1 MLNVRALSVV
11 FAVCGAVACGGES
24 KPAND
29 PSTENT
35 TGASG
40 TTDPAKTASTDMTTP
55 PATTTTTPAADP
67 NAKPA
72 DVTGTAPAAPNA
84 TGNTAMNT
92 AGTPADPE
100 ADKKLTAAVQ
110 KNLESD
116 KKLSAA
122 AKTITI
128 AANGAKVT
136 LTGTVKSEAEKT
148 AVAAKAKST
157 AGVTDVD
164 NQLEVKGA
172 AKKK

>member
-40 TTDPAKTASTDMTTP
+40 TTDPAKTASTDTSTP
-55 PATTTTTPAADP
+55 ATTTPAADP

-72 DVTGTAPAAPNA
+72 DVTGTAPAATPA

-110 KNLESD
+110 KNLEGD

-164 NQLEVKGA
+164 NQLEVKSA

>member
-40 TTDPAKTASTDMTTP
+40 TTDPSKTASTDTSTP
-55 PATTTTTPAADP
+55 ATPAADP

-72 DVTGTAPAAPNA
+72 DVTGTAPAASPA
-84 TGNTAMNT
+84 TGNTAINT

-116 KKLSAA
+116 KKLSTA

-136 LTGTVKSEAEKT
+136 LTGIVKSEAEKT

>member
-11 FAVCGAVACGGES
+11 FAICGAVACGGES

-40 TTDPAKTASTDMTTP
+40 TTDPAKTGSTDT
-55 PATTTTTPAADP
+55 ATPAADP

-72 DVTGTAPAAPNA
+72 DVTGTAPAATPA

-100 ADKKLTAAVQ
+100 ADKKLSAAVQ
-110 KNLESD
+110 KTLESD

-122 AKTITI
+122 AKTISI
-128 AANGAKVT
+128 AASGAKVT

-148 AVAAKAKST
+148 AVATKAKAT
-157 AGVTDVD
+157 PGVTDVD
-164 NQLEVKGA
+164 NQLEVKSA

>member
-40 TTDPAKTASTDMTTP
+40 TTDPSKTASTDTSTP
-55 PATTTTTPAADP
+55 ATPAADP

-84 TGNTAMNT
+84 TGNTAINT

-110 KNLESD
+110 KNLEGD